1 MMSEEDQLQK
11 EWRDIVIK
19 KLDSLDNDLKEVAA
33 KAAKAPVEYSQLEAV
48 SADVSSIRDSVSTLT
63 SSVTKLRPS
72 IMKEVRENFTSKDQ
86 FEPVKKIVYGGVAV
100 VLIAVLSAA
109 IALLIN

>member
-1 MMSEEDQLQK
+1 
-11 EWRDIVIK
+11 
-19 KLDSLDNDLKEVAA
+19 
-33 KAAKAPVEYSQLEAV
+33 
-48 SADVSSIRDSVSTLT
+48 
-63 SSVTKLRPS
+63 
-72 IMKEVRENFTSKDQ
+72 MKEVRENFTSKDQ